1 MKTPEQL
8 KGTICK
14 YILFRSRRDEVRKD
28 ILKMAVT
35 HTASKSGS
43 LEVISEFVAICEELR
58 NEEALHRLWNN
69 YASENSYAAHLKYE
83 DMVDNVLEVGEF
95 IEE

>member
-1 MKTPEQL
+1 
-8 KGTICK
+8 
-14 YILFRSRRDEVRKD
+14 
-28 ILKMAVT
+28 MAVNMDD
-35 HTASKSGS
+35 AFEKIK
-43 LEVISEFVAICEELR
+43 EVGERNAGVVTTKQIEELR

-69 YASENSYAAHLKYE
+69 YAEENSYAAHLKYE